1 MTIVDLPADGD
12 VVFVPAR
19 PVREDDER
27 EPAIELRRL
36 AETDERVGLVFSS
49 PEVLVRT
56 LGPFQPWV
64 GVPMYAY
71 VAWLRTQGVY
81 RVQVDPVYQGDAR
94 QWSAEDVFYASE
106 VVD

>member
-1 MTIVDLPADGD
+1 MDLPADGD

-19 PVREDDER
+19 PVREDGEL

-36 AETDERVGLVFSS
+36 AETDERVGLAFSS
-49 PEVLVRT
+49 REALVRT

-71 VAWLRTQGVY
+71 VTWLRTQGVY
-81 RVQVDPVYQGDAR
+81 RVQVDPVYGVDVR
-94 QWSAEDVFYASE
+94 QWSAEDVLYASE
-106 VVD
+106 VADG